1 MVNMDNPIMTMM
13 QPPPMMQPRQ
23 SGGVMNPTKHQ
34 NRQAIQSIHKRPNIK
49 QHMMPAGAAS
59 PAVDGQGG
67 QPNIRMMYG
76 KPMDTMPPPP
86 ASPAADA
93 KTLPGGPK
101 QEDSAPQNDRVDSSL
116 QNAAVGAHSPSTPS
130 VSGTGQISASSPSQI
145 LNSSTP
151 QM

>member
-1 MVNMDNPIMTMM
+1 MM
-13 QPPPMMQPRQ
+13 QSRQ
-23 SGGVMNPTKHQ
+23 SGGFMKPAMHQ
-34 NRQAIQSIHKRPNIK
+34 ASPHCRQAIQSIQKRPNM
-49 QHMMPAGAAS
+49 QQLTMMPAGAVS

-67 QPNIRMMYG
+67 QPNLRMAHD

-86 ASPAADA
+86 ASPAMDA
-93 KTLPGGPK
+93 ETPPGGLK

-130 VSGTGQISASSPSQI
+130 VSGTEQIIASSPSQI